1 MSNYREIY
9 DQIEQPRPKPPST
22 NAFITGS
29 HAYGEP
35 HADSDVDLVV
45 RADVDD
51 MSLLRELSGCR
62 QGPIRFGQLNL
73 IVCTNDELFT
83 AWQKGT
89 EQLMA
94 EGRETGLPVTRER
107 ACEVLKARRAV
118 LPGQEPS

>member
-1 MSNYREIY
+1 M
-9 DQIEQPRPKPPST
+9 

-35 HADSDVDLVV
+35 HADSDVDLVI

-118 LPGQEPS
+118 LPGQEPY